1 MRIRLLSFVI
11 FCSIISLITKIG
23 GIIGK
28 HREIFIT
35 ESNASSA
42 SSSSESQSKKESA
55 TPAKPPKEGDNT
67 KLEVT
72 TTKPTEYKSCAE
84 NNFSDI
90 ELDLLK
96 NLSKRRQELEEW
108 GQSMA
113 TKEATLKAAEVKLE
127 KKLND
132 LKKFKTQV
140 DEALVA
146 YNQQE
151 DARITNLVKIYEN
164 MKPKDA
170 AKIFDG
176 LDVPVLLQVIGKMKE
191 AKTAPILA
199 QMSADIATMITEL
212 YAHPK
217 KITAAQ

>member
-1 MRIRLLSFVI
+1 
-11 FCSIISLITKIG
+11 
-23 GIIGK
+23 
-28 HREIFIT
+28 
-35 ESNASSA
+35 
-42 SSSSESQSKKESA
+42 
-55 TPAKPPKEGDNT
+55 
-67 KLEVT
+67 
-72 TTKPTEYKSCAE
+72 
-84 NNFSDI
+84 
-90 ELDLLK
+90 
-96 NLSKRRQELEEW
+96 
-108 GQSMA
+108 MA

-199 QMSADIATMITEL
+199 QMSADKATMITEL